1 MKNNPANDIKDF
13 MWKFLMDGGQKGNA
27 QHMKETVYDLIQMIT
42 QKTAGQRK
50 ERKKDIPL
58 EHLDMIMMEIVIEA
72 TCLVLSGKL
81 DKIIEDEQMEE
92 KGEKKSNYGRD

>member
-1 MKNNPANDIKDF
+1 MKNNPANGIKDF

-27 QHMKETVYDLIQMIT
+27 QHLKETVYDLIQIIT
-42 QKTAGQRK
+42 QKTAGQRE
-50 ERKKDIPL
+50 ERKNHIPF

-81 DKIIEDEQMEE
+81 DKIIEDEQMEKRRE
-92 KGEKKSNYGRD
+92 EI